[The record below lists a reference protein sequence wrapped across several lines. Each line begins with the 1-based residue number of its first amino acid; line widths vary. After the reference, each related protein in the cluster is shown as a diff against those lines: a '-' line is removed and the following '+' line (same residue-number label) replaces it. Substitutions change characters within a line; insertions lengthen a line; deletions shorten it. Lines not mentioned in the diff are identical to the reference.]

1 MAVLERQQQ
10 FDFQKNGIEVMNFE
24 TLQRTY
30 KENDIYNNPVQG
42 IYHYQV
48 IRRMMDICEKHSLN
62 YEVEEIFA
70 AQNRNKT
77 QPGVSIL
84 PQVEQTH
91 GEKAVEAHIL
101 RRIFATIRIKD
112 WETDELT
119 TTLVVAYHQDGIQA
133 AIGPCVLI
141 CHNQCILSPER
152 SVCNYGKKKVS
163 TEEVFETVDGWL
175 ANFEVNMN
183 EDIERIRR
191 LKNKIISME
200 EVYMYI
206 GLLTALRVSHDS
218 SDRNL
223 SSSVETY
230 PLNQGQISIFTEE
243 VLKLAMTKGQ
253 ITAWDLYNVATE
265 IYKPGKTDFPA
276 LIPQTSHSFLSDVL
290 RNNPPISNRN
300 IHSCHQIRGAAAVKS
315 AYQSVC
321 RHGSMHQPRAV
332 YYPDA
337 HCYQCHRESAANC
350 LSAV

>member
-1 MAVLERQQQ
+1 
-10 FDFQKNGIEVMNFE
+10 
-24 TLQRTY
+24 
-30 KENDIYNNPVQG
+30 
-42 IYHYQV
+42 
-48 IRRMMDICEKHSLN
+48 MMDICGKYNLD

-101 RRIFATIRIKD
+101 RRIFTTIRIKD

-119 TTLVVAYHQDGIQA
+119 TTLVVAYHQDGVQA
-133 AIGPCVLI
+133 AIGPCVKI

-163 TEEVFETVDGWL
+163 MEEVFDTVDGWM

-183 EDIERIRR
+183 EDIERIQR
-191 LKNKIISME
+191 LKRRIVSLE
-200 EVYMYI
+200 EIYMYI

-218 SDRNL
+218 ADRNL

-230 PLNQGQISIFTEE
+230 PLNQGQISQFAEE
-243 VLKLAMTKGQ
+243 VLKLAMTKER

-276 LIPQTSHSFLSDVL
+276 LIPQNGAMADLLLSPLPKEVETVE
-290 RNNPPISNRN
+290 
-300 IHSCHQIRGAAAVKS
+300 AVP
-315 AYQSVC
+315 V
-321 RHGSMHQPRAV
+321 G
-332 YYPDA
+332 
-337 HCYQCHRESAANC
+337 
-350 LSAV
+350 

>member
-1 MAVLERQQQ
+1 METTLAVMERQQQ

-48 IRRMMDICEKHSLN
+48 IRRMMDICEKYNLD

-101 RRIFATIRIKD
+101 RRIFATIRIRD

-133 AIGPCVLI
+133 AIGPCVKI
-141 CHNQCILSPER
+141 CHNQCILSPQR
-152 SVCNYGKKKVS
+152 SICNYGKKKV
-163 TEEVFETVDGWL
+163 TTDELFETVDGWL

-183 EDIERIRR
+183 EDIARIQR
-191 LKNKIISME
+191 LKRRIIPME
-200 EVYMYI
+200 EIYLYI

-223 SSSVETY
+223 SSTVEIY
-230 PLNQGQISIFTEE
+230 PLNQSQISIFTEE
-243 VLKLAMTKGQ
+243 VLKLAMSKGQ

-276 LIPQTSHSFLSDVL
+276 LIPQNGAMAELLLSRLSEEVEVQDAV
-290 RNNPPISNRN
+290 PIN
-300 IHSCHQIRGAAAVKS
+300 
-315 AYQSVC
+315 
-321 RHGSMHQPRAV
+321 
-332 YYPDA
+332 
-337 HCYQCHRESAANC
+337 
-350 LSAV
+350 

>member
-1 MAVLERQQQ
+1 METTLTVMERQQQ

-48 IRRMMDICEKHSLN
+48 IRCMMDICEKYNLD

-101 RRIFATIRIKD
+101 RRIFATIRIRD

-133 AIGPCVLI
+133 AIGPCVKI
-141 CHNQCILSPER
+141 CHNQCILSPQR
-152 SVCNYGKKKVS
+152 SICNYGKKKV
-163 TEEVFETVDGWL
+163 TTDELFETVDGWL

-183 EDIERIRR
+183 EDIARIQR
-191 LKNKIISME
+191 LKRRIIPME
-200 EVYMYI
+200 EIYLYI
-206 GLLTALRVSHDS
+206 GLLIALRVSHDS

-223 SSSVETY
+223 SSTVETY
-230 PLNQGQISIFTEE
+230 PLNQSQISVFTEE
-243 VLKLAMTKGQ
+243 VLKLAMSKGQ

-276 LIPQTSHSFLSDVL
+276 LIPQNGAMAELLLSRLSEEVEVQYAV
-290 RNNPPISNRN
+290 PIN
-300 IHSCHQIRGAAAVKS
+300 
-315 AYQSVC
+315 
-321 RHGSMHQPRAV
+321 
-332 YYPDA
+332 
-337 HCYQCHRESAANC
+337 
-350 LSAV
+350 

>member
-1 MAVLERQQQ
+1 MANLAVLEKQQQ
-10 FDFQKNGIEVMNFE
+10 FDFQKNGIEVMNFD

-48 IRRMMDICEKHSLN
+48 IRRMMDICEKYNLD

-112 WETDELT
+112 WETEELT

-133 AIGPCVLI
+133 AIGPCVKI

-152 SVCNYGKKKVS
+152 SVCNYGKKKVT
-163 TEEVFETVDGWL
+163 TEEVFDTVDGWM

-191 LKNKIISME
+191 LKRRIIPLE

-218 SDRNL
+218 ADRNL

-230 PLNQGQISIFTEE
+230 PLNQGQISVFTEE
-243 VLKLAMTKGQ
+243 VLKLVMEKGQ
-253 ITAWDLYNVATE
+253 ITAWKLYNIATN

-276 LIPQTSHSFLSDVL
+276 LIPQNGAMAELLLSRLSERTEVEEAVL
-290 RNNPPISNRN
+290 L
-300 IHSCHQIRGAAAVKS
+300 G
-315 AYQSVC
+315 
-321 RHGSMHQPRAV
+321 
-332 YYPDA
+332 
-337 HCYQCHRESAANC
+337 
-350 LSAV
+350 